1 MAGMAFNPIQIIQMI
16 RSGQNPEQIVINIL
30 ENQMQNTPMGKNLL
44 NLAKNNKEAEIE
56 NIVRN
61 IAKERGIDFDK
72 EFTAFK
78 QMLGVK

>member
-1 MAGMAFNPIQIIQMI
+1 MAGMAFNPMQIIQMI

>member
-1 MAGMAFNPIQIIQMI
+1 MAGMAFNPMQIIQMI

-61 IAKERGIDFDK
+61 IAEERGIDFDK

>member
-1 MAGMAFNPIQIIQMI
+1 MAGMAFNPMQIIQMI
-16 RSGQNPEQIVINIL
+16 KGGQNPEQIIINIL

-61 IAKERGIDFDK
+61 IAEERGIDFDK